1 MQAGEGGV
9 AWRGEVGVQT
19 RSVLRVLS
27 PEGQEYAAE
36 CLESISVLPVP
47 QPHTGRPLPGETT
60 VPAATATG
68 GDSGTMNPS
77 RHRHKSPGRMGLCRT
92 PRSQRRTHTKCRGQ
106 RPALLRL
113 ETDGDAHPASHRDV
127 RMYLGCRR
135 GRGYFRARSDPHTS
149 AMEEEETAFSGIE
162 RMHTLLHNYHHHP
175 FPGLFPSSKLCLAID
190 GQEQPPTNPIL
201 SSSEKGQRKDE
212 ANGRGERAQFL
223 KAILEGNW
231 TDNSLLGPTR
241 PQLDRGEIIS
251 HIYSQPICITGAKTH
266 TREKIV
272 SLINGA
278 G

>member
-1 MQAGEGGV
+1 MSESKKGTAGGRDGKTTNNMTLPDKQPCLTPPFLLLP
-9 AWRGEVGVQT
+9 QT

-149 AMEEEETAFSGIE
+149 AMEEEETAVSTFRRE
-162 RMHTLLHNYHHHP
+162 RGNSCSPAGPVLTPESRRTTTRAVKKPQRGSVALSVCTLCCTTITTIHFQDSFHP
-175 FPGLFPSSKLCLAID
+175 ANCAWQLMGRSNP
-190 GQEQPPTNPIL
+190 PPTP
-201 SSSEKGQRKDE
+201 
-212 ANGRGERAQFL
+212 F
-223 KAILEGNW
+223 
-231 TDNSLLGPTR
+231 
-241 PQLDRGEIIS
+241 
-251 HIYSQPICITGAKTH
+251 
-266 TREKIV
+266 
-272 SLINGA
+272 
-278 G
+278 